1 LLLIFLFPPVLL
13 DFLLPPDRPVGG
25 RCPFDP
31 L

>member
-13 DFLLPPDRPVGG
+13 DFLLPPERPVGG
-25 RCPFDP
+25 SCPLGP